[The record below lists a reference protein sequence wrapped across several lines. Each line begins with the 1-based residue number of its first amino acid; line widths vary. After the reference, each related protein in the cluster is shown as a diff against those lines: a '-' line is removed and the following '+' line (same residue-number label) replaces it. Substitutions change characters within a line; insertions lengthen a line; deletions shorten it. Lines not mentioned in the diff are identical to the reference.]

1 MDRPCARYGF
11 CKLGSKS
18 ALLVEIWHDITG
30 DKRDSDGQGRVVRTN
45 IEGRSDRYDCS
56 CSQLLG
62 L

>member
-11 CKLGSKS
+11 CKLESKS
-18 ALLVEIWHDITG
+18 ALVEIWHDITG
-30 DKRDSDGQGRVVRTN
+30 DKRDSDGQGRVVTTD
-45 IEGRSDRYDCS
+45 IEGRCDRYDWS